1 MYKILL
7 VDDEIWMCEGL
18 KKVIHQHCPGFIV
31 DTAAKDGIQALKALE
46 SRDFD
51 LIITDIR
58 MPGMDGIALLK
69 EIRHRGLSIP
79 VIIISGHSEFEY
91 AKMAIRYDVLDYIL
105 KPLDREEIVFVL
117 EKCKKNLQESGDS
130 LEEERSLEAEDIR
143 HGSQLVEFLKEKAIR
158 SYMDDLSI
166 SVIADEAGF
175 NLSYLSRLF
184 KLETGKGFVQF
195 LTEVRMDA
203 AKRKLLESNA
213 TIADIAKQV
222 GYWDEKHFSKVF
234 KREIGRSPSEFR
246 RESGECK

>member
-31 DTAAKDGIQALKALE
+31 DAAAKDGIQALEALK
-46 SRDFD
+46 SRDID

-58 MPGMDGIALLK
+58 MPRMDGITFLK
-69 EIRHRGLSIP
+69 EIRERGLSIP

-105 KPLDREEIVFVL
+105 KPLDREEIKFVL
-117 EKCKKNLQESGDS
+117 EKYKKSFQEPAAPA
-130 LEEERSLEAEDIR
+130 EQEKPLEAEDIQ
-143 HGSQLVEFLKEKAIR
+143 HGSELVEFLKEKARR
-158 SYMDDLSI
+158 SYMEDLSI

-195 LTEVRMDA
+195 LTEVRMEA
-203 AKRKLLESNA
+203 AKRKLLDSNA

-234 KREIGRSPSEFR
+234 KREIGHSPSEFR
-246 RESGECK
+246 RENGDCK